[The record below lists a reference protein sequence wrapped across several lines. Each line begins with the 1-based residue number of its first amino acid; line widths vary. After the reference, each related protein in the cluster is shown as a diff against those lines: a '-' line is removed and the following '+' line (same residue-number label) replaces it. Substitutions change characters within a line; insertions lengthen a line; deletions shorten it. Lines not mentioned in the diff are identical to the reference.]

1 MAFDVTVEPDEIS
14 TDKAIIYD
22 DKERMVNALEKLA
35 GISTNSNIHKQSDKR
50 IADALEVIAE
60 NSGEPSEEYATKEE
74 LADYAKTNQLSSYI
88 NKNEISGG
96 NLAVSFSLI
105 QTTSN
110 QSVKFSVQSPVQYT
124 TVSNHLSAGKAVL
137 FVCGTGS
144 GVNAKYTTYIATE
157 AGLDMTTY
165 KYFVKIYNPT
175 VTNSNLKEITLYQ
188 TYGLGMQPFE
198 SDYIYL

>member
-22 DKERMVNALEKLA
+22 DKERMVNALEKMA
-35 GISTNSNIHKQSDKR
+35 AVSTNSNIHKQSDKR

-60 NSGEPSEEYATKEE
+60 NGIGSSEEYATKEE
-74 LADYAKTNQLSSYI
+74 LADYAKTSQLNSYI
-88 NKNEISGG
+88 NKNETSGG
-96 NLAVSFSLI
+96 NLAVSFRLI

-110 QSVKFSVQSPVQYT
+110 QSVKFSVSDLVQYM
-124 TVSNHLSAGKAVL
+124 TVANHLSAGKAVL

-144 GVNAKYTTYIATE
+144 GVNAKYTVYTATE
-157 AGLDMTTY
+157 AGLDMNTY
-165 KYFVKIYNPT
+165 RYFVKIYNPT
-175 VTNSNLKEITLYQ
+175 VVNSNLKEITLYQ
-188 TYGLGMQPFE
+188 TYGIGVQSFE